1 MTAEA
6 GAAPASAPE
15 TAAAAPTVVRR
26 NPGFTSVIPI
36 EKTTPVETKE
46 FVETGA
52 SQTGVYPKFGHMP
65 KAATT
70 QMTQAEKLAAEA
82 EMAELLRARAATPDA
97 RAQYQARLEELRALA
112 ANHGRDTQQQIEN

>member
-1 MTAEA
+1 M
-6 GAAPASAPE
+6 
-15 TAAAAPTVVRR
+15 
-26 NPGFTSVIPI
+26 PI